1 MLAKSSIPNS
11 VSCWFGMLGPRTV
24 VHRELVNR
32 PFLAAYDEH
41 ATWFTDL
48 KPAFG
53 ASRFLP
59 GLDPV

>member
-1 MLAKSSIPNS
+1 
-11 VSCWFGMLGPRTV
+11 
-24 VHRELVNR
+24 LVDR
-32 PFLAAYDEH
+32 PFFAAYDEG

-59 GLDPV
+59 GLEAGVS

>member
-1 MLAKSSIPNS
+1 MRCLRPG
-11 VSCWFGMLGPRTV
+11 VGPYA
-24 VHRELVNR
+24 
-32 PFLAAYDEH
+32 FLAAYDEH

-48 KPAFG
+48 QPAFG